1 MTTPPSHPAHPPT
14 RVQIVDSFDTLVG
27 TPWAGDINALCWRRE
42 LEGDFAEVVAALAVG
57 PGITSLDAE
66 TLRGLSLGP
75 AGRKAVA
82 CLLED
87 LDRLDAHGLQPTLDC
102 INGYTNDPQP
112 GPVRTDVCSF
122 HVDSAT
128 AEADTYL
135 CTYHGASSWGLPN
148 EQAVRRIDQPETRT
162 ALLQA
167 YGGADDAAFDAWLE
181 EHFYNLHYAALP
193 EAQPYAFG
201 TAHLWRIA
209 TLWPGCPVPP
219 CIHRA
224 PDPLPGY
231 KRLLLIS

>member
-1 MTTPPSHPAHPPT
+1 MTTSPGTPIHLPA
-14 RVQIVDSFDTLVG
+14 RVQIVDSFDALVG
-27 TPWAGDINALCWRRE
+27 TPWTGDVNALCWRRE

-75 AGRKAVA
+75 AGGKAVA
-82 CLLED
+82 GLLED

-102 INGYTNDPQP
+102 INGYTIEPET

-128 AEADTYL
+128 VEADTYL
-135 CTYHGASSWGLPN
+135 CTYHGASSWGLAN
-148 EQAVRRIDQPETRT
+148 EQAVRRIDQPETRA

-167 YGGADDAAFDAWLE
+167 YGGADDAAFAAWLE

-193 EAQPYAFG
+193 GAQPYAFG
-201 TAHLWRIA
+201 TGHLWRIA
-209 TLWPGCPVPP
+209 TLCPDCPVPP

-224 PDPLPGY
+224 PDPLPGN